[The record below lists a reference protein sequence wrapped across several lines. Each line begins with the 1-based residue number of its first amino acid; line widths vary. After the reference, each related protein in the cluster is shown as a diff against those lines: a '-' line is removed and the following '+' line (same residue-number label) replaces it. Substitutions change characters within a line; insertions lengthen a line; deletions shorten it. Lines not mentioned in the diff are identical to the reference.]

1 MITSMY
7 LSKDAKLWWRTKT
20 SDDVTVRRPK
30 INTWETLKKEL
41 KDQFLTT
48 NTAWMAH
55 ESLKKLKQTSFIR
68 DYVKEFS
75 SSILDI
81 KDMSKV
87 DKLFNFM
94 SRLQA
99 WIQTELRRQG
109 MKDLLAAM
117 ATKGYLVYHKLNSSS
132 TTTQKRKNQQQ
143 QSSKKGGVHV
153 LQEVKWEIKQ
163 KV

>member
-1 MITSMY
+1 M
-7 LSKDAKLWWRTKT
+7 
-20 SDDVTVRRPK
+20 
-30 INTWETLKKEL
+30 KKGL

-109 MKDLLAAM
+109 MQDLLAAM
-117 ATKGYLVYHKLNSSS
+117 ATKGYLVYHKLNSSP

>member
-1 MITSMY
+1 M
-7 LSKDAKLWWRTKT
+7 
-20 SDDVTVRRPK
+20 
-30 INTWETLKKEL
+30 KKEL

-143 QSSKKGGVHV
+143 QSCKKGGVHV

>member
-1 MITSMY
+1 M
-7 LSKDAKLWWRTKT
+7 
-20 SDDVTVRRPK
+20 
-30 INTWETLKKEL
+30 KKEL